1 MYLPQIFI
9 SSLKEHLKLFHKD
22 VLNHTIVLFTAEDA
36 WDEKNVETTISE
48 WSEMQWILEQCGNRK
63 HVLCVS
69 NREDSSQV
77 EKLFEKIE
85 AMVATNGGRHYPID
99 RAHGNALREEMKAIS
114 DRASKRFVEVQTH
127 RRKLRALI
135 EGTASH
141 FTKYPP

>member
-1 MYLPQIFI
+1 MHGM
-9 SSLKEHLKLFHKD
+9 K
-22 VLNHTIVLFTAEDA
+22 
-36 WDEKNVETTISE
+36 KNVETTISE

-114 DRASKRFVEVQTH
+114 DRASKRFGEVQTH